1 MRRWIS
7 SKPASG
13 WSRKFLPTSIVA
25 VGLIAGACATS
36 PPSPY
41 SEDAAPVAALEGV
54 EDRRGRFR
62 EIFCAVLDQRGP
74 ELPDYR
80 PCDEAL
86 TRLGVEPDET
96 GKSVDLGPSNRPL
109 VAAIVVGVGWNC
121 ISNWLKVT
129 GSAAEHVRRFGY
141 DLVNIDVESL
151 SSLAANARQI
161 RDSVMAMERPG
172 GEADLVLI
180 GYSKGAPDILEAVV
194 RYPEIRPRIAAVVS
208 VAGAVGGSP
217 VADEVTQSKLK
228 IFRRWPGAECSEGDG
243 GAIESIRPATRK
255 SWLAENPLPDEIPFY
270 SLATCPEPDRVSPVL
285 KPTYKKLSKLDPR
298 NDGMVIFEDQ
308 LVPGSGFLGCVNAD
322 HWAVSI
328 PIARTHP
335 NIAALF
341 VDENDYPREALLE
354 AILRFVEEDLENSLM
369 VVIMN

>member
-1 MRRWIS
+1 MLRRW
-7 SKPASG
+7 AE
-13 WSRKFLPTSIVA
+13 FVIVA
-25 VGLIAGACATS
+25 MGLSVPACATS

-41 SEDAAPVAALEGV
+41 SDDAAPVVALEKV

-86 TRLGVEPDET
+86 TRLGVEPDES
-96 GKSVDLGPSNRPL
+96 GKHVDLGASNRRL
-109 VAAIVVGVGWNC
+109 VAMIVPGVGWNC
-121 ISNWLKVT
+121 IANWLDLQEST
-129 GSAAEHVRRFGY
+129 AEYVRRFGY
-141 DLVNIDVESL
+141 DVSLVDIESL
-151 SSLAANARQI
+151 SSSEANALRI
-161 RDSVMAMERPG
+161 RDSVMAFQRA
-172 GEADLVLI
+172 GEPADLVLI

-217 VADEVTQSKLK
+217 VADEVTQSKLEF
-228 IFRRWPGAECSEGDG
+228 IRRWPGAECSEDDG

-255 SWLAENPLPDEIPFY
+255 SWLAENPLPSDIPFY

-285 KPTYKKLSKLDPR
+285 KPTYRKLSRLDPR
-298 NDGMVIFEDQ
+298 NDGMMLLEDQ

-322 HWAVSI
+322 HWAVSV
-328 PIARTHP
+328 PIARSHP
-335 NIAALF
+335 NVAAMF
-341 VDENDYPREALLE
+341 VDENDYPREVLLE
-354 AILRFVEEDLENSLM
+354 AILRFVEEDLAR
-369 VVIMN
+369 